1 MRRRSE
7 PRDPNTSDRLEAYV
21 ARTETP
27 LDILA
32 LVTLWIVAVPIES
45 FGAGDDVTWQGLAL
59 RLALSS
65 VFGADL
71 AIRAALAPRSVRYVL
86 SHPVRLLAVVIP
98 PVRVVFSFRLIS
110 SLFVRG
116 NLTRFLFAA
125 AILILDG
132 ALIVYFYERGAAD
145 ATITSPGGAIWWGIV
160 TVATVGYGDM
170 YPITVGGR
178 VVASLMMAIGITTIA
193 VVTAQVSSSFVSQ
206 AKATRRSP
214 LHQLLGHRGPEAGDD
229 PGTGSGDVA
238 AGDDGT
244 PAAAR
249 TAGDDDGAGADDDV
263 VTELLDRLDRIERQ
277 LTELR
282 ERPGT

>member
-45 FGAGDDVTWQGLAL
+45 FGPGDDATLGGLAM
-59 RLALSS
+59 RIVLSA

-71 AIRAALAPRSVRYVL
+71 VIRAVLAPRSMRYVL
-86 SHPVRLLAVVIP
+86 RHPVRLLAVVIP

-116 NLTRFLFAA
+116 NLMRFLFAA

-132 ALIVYFYERGAAD
+132 ALIVYFYERGAEG
-145 ATITSPGGAIWWGIV
+145 ATITSPGGAVWWGVV

-170 YPITVGGR
+170 YPVTLGGR
-178 VVASLMMAIGITTIA
+178 IVASLMMAIGITTIA

-206 AKATRRSP
+206 ATAKRAGP
-214 LHQLLGHRGPEAGDD
+214 LHRLFGHRGAHDPDD
-229 PGTGSGDVA
+229 RGTGAAPRDDATAGGSATSGGTDDGDVVA
-238 AGDDGT
+238 
-244 PAAAR
+244 
-249 TAGDDDGAGADDDV
+249 
-263 VTELLDRLDRIERQ
+263 ELLARLDRIERQ
-277 LTELR
+277 LTELG
-282 ERPGT
+282 ERPPP